1 MMPSPFDFATS
12 AFRFLRC
19 WIAALAAALVPSLCT
34 DGAETAF
41 VWLEGEQPT
50 RANYQPKAEGV
61 GHPEFLSNQAWFRIG
76 IDGNQVDREAP
87 ADGVLVD
94 YAFDA
99 QAAGEYELW
108 ARIGY
113 EFARSPFDW
122 RLDGGPWQSVAA
134 DELTTDLMELSF
146 WTEIAWLKLG
156 KQPLAAGSHTLSF
169 RLPKTKDA
177 QGKPQRILFAL
188 DCVCLAVGEFH
199 PYQFFKPGEDHQTD
213 RDREAADHVFRLST
227 AAEPQTRV
235 SLPLNGLW
243 EICRHDERLPGTV
256 AAPIQDFPAAP
267 RWTAIDVPGD
277 KNQRDDL
284 VFAHRLW
291 YRTRVHVPDALAGR
305 SMILVF
311 PANNLNTTI
320 YVNGQ
325 LCGFDKNPFARLQ
338 FDVTKA
344 VRPGV
349 NELWV
354 GIKDGWYG
362 YQADPGDPMKLR
374 RRWNLPLQFF
384 SNGFQELVYPIWNQT
399 LMGIVGTPQWIAA
412 GPVYTADV
420 FCKPSVANKQLG
432 VEIAVQATRSAV
444 KQAVVGLEAVNDKT
458 GEVEKR
464 WAPLPLDL
472 SGGHGM
478 LATDLAWEN
487 PKLWWPDEP
496 NCYRLR
502 TTVQVDGQPVDVQ
515 ETLFGFRQWTIDGI
529 HLRLNGVKWQGFTE
543 HGVPG
548 STPEE
553 HLASLKDP
561 KFNYG
566 FSRMWPQH
574 GGRYKWLGQ
583 EPEEVLSF
591 MDRGGALLRRTGY
604 LDGEAA
610 GYMPAVLP
618 ELGDNWID
626 HLRAWIKGER
636 NHPSIMIWSVENELN
651 FINARNLGSL
661 DKWEPVLTRAW
672 EAVQQVDPTR
682 PMMVD
687 GGGATREQTLPVHG
701 DHYSTKPFWNYPQL
715 AYEANADQ
723 REWTWD
729 QQRPKFIGEELFAAG
744 INPAYAYFGGE
755 QVFLG
760 KAGNRPAV
768 GKAMQ
773 VISQG
778 YRWFGIAACDF
789 CQQPSDADGS
799 QYNAWAPRAVL
810 VRQWDFSFAS
820 GQGAKRTVGIFNNTR
835 FADPLTFTWKLVLDG
850 QPVAD
855 SSTVHAVPPGE
866 HEKFDVELPIPN
878 TTRRLDGQWTLTLA
892 AKGKEL
898 FRAVKEVSVLPAGRD
913 QPKPPALGRLPA
925 ADLFVYDPKRQRH
938 RVSAVARDWLHAAG
952 GPESAARARQ
962 SLAGRPGHA
971 HAGRHVVH
979 GLCRLRGRRRARAAA
994 GAGTPVALPGTRSSG
1009 GRIPTERRPHGLCR
1023 GRLAPVAAG
1032 VAGQGLFH
1040 LGTGRSGLQ
1049 ERVPQTAAR
1058 RTVAGPVQR
1067 VVVEFGTGDH
1077 TDQRRLAHPV
1087 PIGRGRATRGPS
1099 GRANA
1104 VAQRVGPQRRL
1115 PARIPRHR
1123 GHRRAAVGPGAGLD
1137 QPAVR
1142 SGGRS
1147 GAGDRHRQDRRRL
1160 RHACPFEDV
1169 GRQSRT
1175 VAQFHDAGGWLVLH
1189 DLTPEGLA
1197 DFNRIVGFDHLIRPF
1212 RRERVTIAV
1221 PRSRLLAG
1229 VSLSDV
1235 ALYSSEKIFP
1245 WQSGTYVASDTFRFV
1260 VDSDEVAP
1268 FGTWDSDAWDNFVNG
1283 MVSADGWKY
1292 IQNHPAEN
1300 RTYVLTL
1307 PKPQELTAWTW
1318 DGNVLYNPTRQVDLI
1333 LDGDEAGKLS
1343 FAVPPDGE
1351 PATFDIDP
1359 PRTAKQIAI
1368 RHAEF
1373 DDIPAKRQ
1381 NGVQIIG
1388 CDNVA
1393 FYAKRPAD
1401 FRDRVRPLL
1410 NVGGLVEYPRGSG
1423 GIVLVNLWFKDSE
1436 EVPGNALKKR
1446 SVLASILRNLGAP
1459 FGGGKTVIAGA
1470 RLTCTPIDLSK
1481 HANQYRTERGW
1492 FGDARWTLKDLPVGE
1507 QKLAGVSYSIYDF
1520 PTSPVPTCIMLAGP
1534 NVPGQLPAEVK
1545 GIAVNRKADAL
1556 FFLHTARIHQRR
1568 NEKEKKEGEQLEIV
1582 RYVVH
1587 YADGQEAVLPIY
1599 AEADID
1605 DFRVKQPEPL
1615 PGTSWRGRG
1624 LMKAPSFTRR
1634 CTPSNGP
1641 IRGRTSRSDPWTWC
1655 RGQAPAARPH
1665 SWP

>member
-1 MMPSPFDFATS
+1 MMSRSFGFATS
-12 AFRFLRC
+12 GFRFLRC
-19 WIAALAAALVPSLCT
+19 WIAALTAVVVPSLCVL
-34 DGAETAF
+34 GAETPL

-50 RANYQPKAEGV
+50 RVNYQAKAEGV
-61 GHPEFLSNQAWFRIG
+61 GHPEFLSERAWFRIG
-76 IDGNQVDREAP
+76 IDGNQVEREVP
-87 ADGVLVD
+87 AEGVLVD

-108 ARIGY
+108 GRIGY
-113 EFARSPFDW
+113 EFVRSPFDW
-122 RLDGGPWQSVAA
+122 RLDGGPWQSVVP
-134 DELTTDLMELSF
+134 DELTTDLMALSF
-146 WTEIAWLKLG
+146 WTEVAWLKLG
-156 KQPLAAGSHTLSF
+156 KQPLAAGPHTLSF

-177 QGKPQRILFAL
+177 KGKPQRILFAL
-188 DCVCLAVGEFH
+188 DCVCLAAGEFR

-213 RDREAADHVFRLST
+213 RDREAAKHVFRLPRRRRPNAGYP
-227 AAEPQTRV
+227 AAERLV
-235 SLPLNGLW
+235 GNLPA
-243 EICRHDERLPGTV
+243 RRTSPGEV
-256 AAPIQDFPAAP
+256 AVPIKDFPAAP
-267 RWTAIDVPGD
+267 RWTAIEVPGD

-291 YRTRVHVPDALAGR
+291 YRTRIQVPDALAGR
-305 SMILVF
+305 SMVLVF

-325 LCGFDKNPFARLQ
+325 YCGFDKNPFARLQ

-362 YQADPGDPMKLR
+362 YLADPADPMKLR

-399 LMGIVGTPQWIAA
+399 RMGIVGTPQWIVA

-420 FCKPSVANKQLG
+420 FCKPSVANKKLG
-432 VEIAVQATRSAV
+432 VEIAVQNNRPTT
-444 KQAVVGLEAVNDKT
+444 KQASVLVEAVNDKS

-464 WAPLPLDL
+464 WAPLPADL
-472 SGGHGM
+472 GGGHAM
-478 LATDLAWEN
+478 LAADLDWEN

-515 ETLFGFRQWTIDGI
+515 ETLFGFRQWTSDGI

-548 STPEE
+548 DTPEE

-574 GGRYKWLGQ
+574 GGRYQWLGQ

-618 ELGDNWID
+618 ELGGNWID

-651 FINARNLGSL
+651 FINARNLGAL

-672 EAVQQVDPTR
+672 EAIQQVDPTR

-799 QYNAWAPRAVL
+799 QYNEWAPRAVL

-820 GQGAKRTVGIFNNTR
+820 GRPAKRTVGIFNNTR

-850 QPVAD
+850 RPVAD

-866 HEKFDVELPIPN
+866 NEKFDVELPIPN

-892 AKGKEL
+892 AQGKEL
-898 FRAVKEVSVLPAGRD
+898 FRAVKEVSVLPTGRD
-913 QPKPPALGRLPA
+913 QPKPPAVAKLQA
-925 ADLFVYDPKRQRH
+925 ADLFVYDPSGNAAAFLRSH
-938 RVSAVARDWLHAAG
+938 GIAFTPMADLNPPPVAGKIWLVGQDTLTPADTSSTAFAAYAAG
-952 GPESAARARQ
+952 G
-962 SLAGRPGHA
+962 GRVLLLEQEHPLRYQGLGPA
-971 HAGRHVVH
+971 EVEFQLNVGRTAFAEDVSHP
-979 GLCRLRGRRRARAAA
+979 LLRGLQDKDFF
-994 GAGTPVALPGTRSSG
+994 TWEPG
-1009 GRIPTERRPHGLCR
+1009 E
-1023 GRLAPVAAG
+1023 V
-1032 VAGQGLFH
+1032 VYK
-1040 LGTGRSGLQ
+1040 
-1049 ERVPQTAAR
+1049 RVPQTAAR
-1058 RTVAGPVQR
+1058 RTVAGAVQR
-1067 VVVEFGTGDH
+1067 VAAELGIADDS
-1077 TDQRRLAHPV
+1077 DQRRLAHPV

-1104 VAQRVGPQRRL
+1104 VAQRAGPQRRL
-1115 PARIPRHR
+1115 QARILATAATVEPALAKVLDSINLQYAPAADPRQAITQ
-1123 GHRRAAVGPGAGLD
+1123 GKIAVVSATPANLKTLAANAGQL
-1137 QPAVR
+1137 
-1142 SGGRS
+1142 
-1147 GAGDRHRQDRRRL
+1147 RQ
-1160 RHACPFEDV
+1160 FY
-1169 GRQSRT
+1169 
-1175 VAQFHDAGGWLVLH
+1175 DAGGWLVLH

-1197 DFNRIVGFDHLIRPF
+1197 DFNQIVGFDHIIRPF

-1221 PRSRLLAG
+1221 PQPAAGGRVAQRRGPVLVREDLRLAVRHVCGLRHFPLRRGQRRGGPVWHMGQRRLVQLRQRHGQRRRLEVHPEPSGREQHLRADAAQAAG
-1229 VSLSDV
+1229 T
-1235 ALYSSEKIFP
+1235 
-1245 WQSGTYVASDTFRFV
+1245 G
-1260 VDSDEVAP
+1260 
-1268 FGTWDSDAWDNFVNG
+1268 G
-1283 MVSADGWKY
+1283 
-1292 IQNHPAEN
+1292 
-1300 RTYVLTL
+1300 
-1307 PKPQELTAWTW
+1307 
-1318 DGNVLYNPTRQVDLI
+1318 VDLGRQRPVQPDSPGRTG
-1333 LDGDEAGKLS
+1333 LRRRRSWQVEFRRASGRRAGD
-1343 FAVPPDGE
+1343 V
-1351 PATFDIDP
+1351 
-1359 PRTAKQIAI
+1359 
-1368 RHAEF
+1368 RH
-1373 DDIPAKRQ
+1373 
-1381 NGVQIIG
+1381 
-1388 CDNVA
+1388 
-1393 FYAKRPAD
+1393 RPAAHGQTD
-1401 FRDRVRPLL
+1401 RDP
-1410 NVGGLVEYPRGSG
+1410 S
-1423 GIVLVNLWFKDSE
+1423 
-1436 EVPGNALKKR
+1436 R
-1446 SVLASILRNLGAP
+1446 SV
-1459 FGGGKTVIAGA
+1459 
-1470 RLTCTPIDLSK
+1470 
-1481 HANQYRTERGW
+1481 
-1492 FGDARWTLKDLPVGE
+1492 
-1507 QKLAGVSYSIYDF
+1507 
-1520 PTSPVPTCIMLAGP
+1520 
-1534 NVPGQLPAEVK
+1534 
-1545 GIAVNRKADAL
+1545 
-1556 FFLHTARIHQRR
+1556 
-1568 NEKEKKEGEQLEIV
+1568 
-1582 RYVVH
+1582 
-1587 YADGQEAVLPIY
+1587 
-1599 AEADID
+1599 
-1605 DFRVKQPEPL
+1605 
-1615 PGTSWRGRG
+1615 
-1624 LMKAPSFTRR
+1624 
-1634 CTPSNGP
+1634 
-1641 IRGRTSRSDPWTWC
+1641 
-1655 RGQAPAARPH
+1655 
-1665 SWP
+1665 